1 MTREDVLRL
10 AMEVGIMMRSHE
22 YQDEPTKLEKFAALV
37 AAHERETCAALCE
50 QKVERPADYQGRFG
64 GYGNFMGDKTG
75 PECAA
80 EIRARRGF

>member
-1 MTREDVLRL
+1 MTREDIMRM
-10 AMEVGIMMRSHE
+10 AKEVWSVGYVHERS
-22 YQDEPTKLEKFAALV
+22 LEKFAALV
-37 AAHERETCAALCE
+37 AAHEREACAALCE